1 MPNVELGQHFDGF
14 IEQQVESGRFQDASD
29 VVRAALRLLED
40 HETSFAER
48 RAELKRSIDAAF
60 DDAGPSIPAGQ
71 VFASLRAYHAERVKA
86 EGHEI

>member
-29 VVRAALRLLED
+29 VVRAALRLLESN
-40 HETSFAER
+40 EMSSAER

-60 DDAGPSIPAGQ
+60 DDAAPSIPAGQ
-71 VFASLRAYHAERVKA
+71 VFASLRAYHAERMGA
-86 EGHEI
+86 EGQDV